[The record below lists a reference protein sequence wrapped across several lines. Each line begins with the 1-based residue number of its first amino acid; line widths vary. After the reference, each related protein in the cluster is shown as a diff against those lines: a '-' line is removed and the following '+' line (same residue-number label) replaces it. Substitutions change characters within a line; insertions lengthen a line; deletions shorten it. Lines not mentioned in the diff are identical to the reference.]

1 MKDSENRA
9 LWYQNMASL
18 DIAIHQRI
26 KRTHSG
32 APALKY
38 FDAATMKGYQIP
50 HKGFE
55 SVYCKS
61 PEGSRSCR
69 KMDDRKGKIVSSSNF
84 EVKMSSLG
92 EGSGRGVFAKSDIEK
107 GTMIASEVAHQS
119 VYFSPAATES
129 IIELTESE
137 IDPKGEIND
146 VWKYMDGYGW
156 ETTGSVSSHLFDRNW
171 FHAYNF
177 TLSLNMNLS

>member
-1 MKDSENRA
+1 MKDSGNRA
-9 LWYQNMASL
+9 LWYQSMASL

-61 PEGSRSCR
+61 SEGSQSCQ
-69 KMDDRKGKIVSSSNF
+69 KMDDRKGKIASSSSF
-84 EVKMSSLG
+84 EVKMSSVG
-92 EGSGRGVFAKSDIEK
+92 EGSGRGVFAKGDIEK
-107 GTMIASEVAHQS
+107 GTMIASEAAHQS

-129 IIELTESE
+129 ILDLTENE
-137 IDPKGEIND
+137 IDPKEEIYN
-146 VWKYMDGYGW
+146 VWKYMDGYGYA
-156 ETTGSVSSHLFDRNW
+156 TTGSVSSHLFDEGIFLALSHHVAL
-171 FHAYNF
+171 FHLY
-177 TLSLNMNLS
+177 